1 MKFDGEQVQ
10 AKVLKVLQDVK
21 NLPLFRSVVDTVTL
35 WAGQP
40 VPPSPRARSALLDS
54 GATHVLRGPRDD
66 LEWEHS
72 KDVTVQLAGDAYV
85 PTRQTSA
92 GTILSEDQMSQVIV
106 PLGKVIANLGFRM
119 HWTSEECYLSG
130 ADGEI
135 IHLDVVRGC
144 PEVSEDV
151 ARRLIDRLEPGA
163 VPAPRDQGDHGGVDQ
178 GAQLCEIQLVGM
190 SYGVCDDWEP

>member
-1 MKFDGEQVQ
+1 M
-10 AKVLKVLQDVK
+10 
-21 NLPLFRSVVDTVTL
+21 
-35 WAGQP
+35 
-40 VPPSPRARSALLDS
+40 
-54 GATHVLRGPRDD
+54 LRGPRDD

-151 ARRLIDRLEPGA
+151 ARRLIDRLELGA